1 MQLRF
6 EMLHVAFKLSDAL
19 SEREYVVA
27 GRVVHAFQCFGEPR
41 TTISKPDV
49 DINIFFQVRD
59 SSNEK
64 SLGLPKAR

>member
-1 MQLRF
+1 M
-6 EMLHVAFKLSDAL
+6 ADASAL
-19 SEREYVVA
+19 
-27 GRVVHAFQCFGEPR
+27 CFGEPR